1 MSTTVHK
8 HKMVITHPAYL
19 WLMGTMELRRVDI
32 CVICIWVYLF
42 FMGLM
47 KGEKTA
53 CMCVKSWMVLAMGL
67 KGCLCMRL
75 CVCVRVFRMSLS
87 IGVHTALLGHDGHL
101 LHQNYHCRPLSSLRL
116 LSLGSCRNL
125 SGRLP
130 LHLPKWQDSQRE
142 QAASTRVPEIN

>member
-1 MSTTVHK
+1 MCNMYLGLSLFHG
-8 HKMVITHPAYL
+8 THERRENCMYVRQVL
-19 WLMGTMELRRVDI
+19 NGVSDGTQGM
-32 CVICIWVYLF
+32 
-42 FMGLM
+42 FMY
-47 KGEKTA
+47 A
-53 CMCVKSWMVLAMGL
+53 SV
-67 KGCLCMRL
+67 

-130 LHLPKWQDSQRE
+130 LHLPK
-142 QAASTRVPEIN
+142 